1 MTAYVTAYM
10 AAYTTAYMTMTAYRA
25 PSGLGK
31 GIEGKVRSG
40 KVRLG

>member
-1 MTAYVTAYM
+1 MVTAYVRGYVTANMTTYVTAYM
-10 AAYTTAYMTMTAYRA
+10 RAYRA

-31 GIEGKVRSG
+31 GMEG